1 MPILNYL
8 AIPKEGAGETT
19 CAELSVLNYGR
30 VISADNHYFVVLV
43 TDTPAETS
51 EEKECQGYPILLP
64 AHSYLRLKLTCIYND

>member
-30 VISADNHYFVVLV
+30 VTPADNQDVVVLV
-43 TDTPAETS
+43 TDIPD
-51 EEKECQGYPILLP
+51 EKTINYHKIQGI
-64 AHSYLRLKLTCIYND
+64 KQ